1 MSQFK
6 AFYKAEIASALQKE
20 FNYDNV
26 MQIPKLEKITLN
38 IGVGEAVDN
47 PKALEDAV
55 EELTLIAGQ
64 RAVITRARKSI
75 SAFKIR
81 GPSKMN
87 RTPGMAI
94 GCKVTLRQN
103 RMYEFFNRLIN
114 VVLPQI
120 RDFRGVSPDAFD
132 GRGNY
137 SLGLTEQLIF
147 PEIDYD
153 DVSDVRGMNVSIVT
167 SAASDEEARALLR
180 EFGMPFRNNT

>member
-1 MSQFK
+1 MSPFK
-6 AFYKAEIASALQKE
+6 EFYQTEVMPALQSH

-26 MQIPKLEKITLN
+26 MQIPKLDKITLN
-38 IGVGEAVDN
+38 IGVGEALQN

-64 RAVITRARKSI
+64 RAIITHAKKSV
-75 SAFKIR
+75 SAFKVR
-81 GPSKMN
+81 E
-87 RTPGMAI
+87 GMAI
-94 GCKVTLRQN
+94 GCKVTLRQQ
-103 RMYEFFNRLIN
+103 RMYEFYNRLVNI
-114 VVLPQI
+114 VLPQI

-153 DVSDVRGMNVSIVT
+153 KVNDIRGLNVTVVT
-167 SAASDEEARALLR
+167 TAPTDEEGRELLR
-180 EFGMPFRNNT
+180 LLGMPFRK

>member
-1 MSQFK
+1 MSPFK
-6 AFYKAEIASALQKE
+6 AFYQTEVVPALQKH
-20 FNYDNV
+20 FGYQNV
-26 MQIPKLEKITLN
+26 MQIPKLDKIAMN
-38 IGVGEAVDN
+38 IGVGEAIQN

-64 RAVITRARKSI
+64 RAIITHAKKSV
-75 SAFKIR
+75 SAFKV
-81 GPSKMN
+81 
-87 RTPGMAI
+87 RTGMAI
-94 GCKVTLRQN
+94 GCKVTLRQQ
-103 RMYEFFNRLIN
+103 RMYEFFNRLVN

-153 DVSDVRGMNVSIVT
+153 RVSDIRGLNVTVVT
-167 SAASDEEARALLR
+167 TAPTDEEGRELLR
-180 EFGMPFRNNT
+180 LLGMPFRR